1 MTLEEQLKT
10 AVEGAQRCQRNWD
23 LTKTIPQEHIDLL
36 LKVATTSPTKQNKEW
51 YQLVY
56 TTDRNIIEK
65 LYSIAYEPR
74 DSEYEQKLNTQV
86 RAHMVMI
93 WLHCNE
99 KTDDL
104 SRGGE
109 DYGESINQNS
119 REENVTFNAGIS
131 SGIVSLTANMLGYRT
146 GFCQCVIEDELQ
158 SLIQS
163 CCPDI
168 TQGKI
173 NGGVLGIGIPRHKD
187 EHHKVYDSNDEFVGY
202 HARISIEEPKNITVT
217 RLQK

>member
-10 AVEGAQRCQRNWD
+10 AIESAERCQRNWD
-23 LTKTIPQEHIDLL
+23 LTKAIPQEHIDLL

-51 YQLVY
+51 YQIVY
-56 TTDRNIIEK
+56 TTDRDIIEK

-74 DSEYEQKLNTQV
+74 DSEYEQKLNTQI

-93 WLHCNE
+93 WLHCNLE
-99 KTDDL
+99 KDNI

-109 DYGESINQNS
+109 DHGESTRQDT
-119 REENVTFNAGIS
+119 REENATFNAGIS
-131 SGIVSLTANMLGYRT
+131 SGVVALTANMLGYRT
-146 GFCQCVIEDELQ
+146 GFCQCVIEDELH

-163 CCPDI
+163 YYPDI
-168 TQGKI
+168 TQQKI
-173 NGGVLGIGIPRHKD
+173 CGGVLGIGIPRHKD
-187 EHHKVYDSNDEFVGY
+187 QHHMVYDSNDELVGY
-202 HARISIEEPKNITVT
+202 HARISIDDPKNITVT